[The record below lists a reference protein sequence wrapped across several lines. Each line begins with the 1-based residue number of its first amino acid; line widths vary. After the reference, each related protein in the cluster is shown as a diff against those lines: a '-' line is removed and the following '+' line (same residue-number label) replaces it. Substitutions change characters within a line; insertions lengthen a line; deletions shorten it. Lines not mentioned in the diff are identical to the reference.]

1 MAKRKTERPDPSSL
15 GLPRIGVDSH
25 AHLDGAGEDRAMATA
40 EAIGAVLD
48 RAAAAGV
55 DRVGNVFLGPAAYA
69 ARKGCFEARPEV
81 FFLLGVHPCDAA
93 RMGPGDLPAMEA
105 AFRADARLRQRR

>member
-15 GLPRIGVDSH
+15 GLPCVGVDSH

-55 DRVGNVFLGPAAYA
+55 A
-69 ARKGCFEARPEV
+69 
-81 FFLLGVHPCDAA
+81 
-93 RMGPGDLPAMEA
+93 
-105 AFRADARLRQRR
+105 